1 MFKRIDHVEIV
12 PTDMDTTIKFFEDV
26 FGFKLIH
33 RGQVD
38 QPPLKETAKLQL
50 GDAVVELLYAEGAAP
65 KSDAP
70 WQVGY
75 RGIAIEV
82 EDMKKAVEYLNGKD
96 IEITKG
102 PVDLGSS
109 ERAEI
114 KGPDGIQIEL
124 RYWK

>member
-12 PTDMDTTIKFFEDV
+12 PTDMDAAIRFFQDV

-33 RGQVD
+33 RSEVD

-50 GDAVVELLYAEGAAP
+50 GDAVVELLYAENAAQ

-82 EDMKKAVEYLNGKD
+82 DDMKKAVEYLNRKG

-109 ERAEI
+109 ERAEM

-124 RYWK
+124 RQWK

>member
-12 PTDMDTTIKFFEDV
+12 PTDMDTTIQFFEDV
-26 FGFKLIH
+26 FGFKLTH
-33 RGQVD
+33 RGKVD

-82 EDMKKAVEYLNGKD
+82 EDMKKTVAYLKSKG

-109 ERAEI
+109 ERAEM